1 MLASLDATRKRVED
15 EELQKIWE
23 TWLPNYE
30 LPGLEPATAYIEE
43 NLKC

>member
-1 MLASLDATRKRVED
+1 MLASLDAARKRVED

-30 LPGLEPATAYIEE
+30 LPGLEPLRRMLTGT
-43 NLKC
+43 